1 MSQRRVMGAWVAC
14 TAVFSLVSC
23 QSGPPPVK
31 MGTPDWYWLSAK
43 EQYATGD
50 LAKTQEHLEKIM
62 EGENQYKAKASI
74 WHLVLL
80 AGMARGHRVLADA
93 YEDGAPGAK
102 AQTAEFRRTVNDQ
115 RRTSRQYSIELAE
128 GVTRF
133 QKETASA
140 EKVAL
145 EFPFPSGNASEAAIL
160 LNIRKGSLPNEADRA
175 AVHRQTIARGMVLQT
190 AAVVGEDVAKA
201 QELFKTLPVEVPR
214 AVFLQG
220 MADSMAEQATLFSRK
235 KLQEPDKQKLLLELA
250 SGCAKSAAGAT
261 SDDKLKK
268 KIKDLQAKIEKDQK
282 NVGKL

>member
-14 TAVFSLVSC
+14 TAVLFLVSC
-23 QSGPPPVK
+23 QSGPPPAK
-31 MGTPDWYWLSAK
+31 MGTPQWFWAAAK
-43 EQYATGD
+43 EQYAGGD

-80 AGMARGHRVLADA
+80 AGMARGHRELADA
-93 YEDGAPGAK
+93 YEAGAPGAK

-115 RRTSRQYSIELAE
+115 RRTSKQYSMGLAE
-128 GVTRF
+128 EITRF
-133 QKETASA
+133 LKESAGA
-140 EKVAL
+140 EKIAL
-145 EFPFPSGNASEAAIL
+145 EFPFPSGSATEPATL
-160 LNIRKGSLPNEADRA
+160 LNIRKGTLPNDADRA
-175 AVHRQTIARGMVLQT
+175 AAHRQTVAQGVVLQT

-220 MADSMAEQATLFSRK
+220 MADSMVEQATLFSRK

-250 SGCAKSAAGAT
+250 SGCAKSAAGAAT
-261 SDDKLKK
+261 DDKLKK
-268 KIKDLQAKIEKDQK
+268 RIKDLQTKIEKDQK